1 MDWQRIWTVLDVF
14 LKAQNV
20 PNTEL
25 IRKRAMEELV
35 AWNTEQPMEE
45 VVEQVESDEPAEPE
59 LEFGARRL

>member
-1 MDWQRIWTVLDVF
+1 MDWQKIGVVLDVF

-25 IRKRAMEELV
+25 IRRKAMEELI
-35 AWNTEQPMEE
+35 AWNTEQPMEPIAP
-45 VVEQVESDEPAEPE
+45 SPTDEPQ